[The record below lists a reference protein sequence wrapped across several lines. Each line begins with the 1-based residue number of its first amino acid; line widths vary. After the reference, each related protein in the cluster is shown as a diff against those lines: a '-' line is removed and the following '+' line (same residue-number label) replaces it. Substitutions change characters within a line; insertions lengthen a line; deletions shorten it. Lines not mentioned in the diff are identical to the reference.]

1 MASTKLN
8 TLQVPILAKIDF
20 FSRPRSTLK
29 KESYKAKLRTPRPL
43 CLCGQSFLRSFGCG
57 SAALGAM
64 W

>member
-1 MASTKLN
+1 M
-8 TLQVPILAKIDF
+8 QVPILAKIDF